1 MIAPDSKTASLRPPG
16 PSRST
21 SAGILLLGE
30 ISRNSGLNWSPAPM
44 STGTT
49 S

>member
-1 MIAPDSKTASLRPPG
+1 MAPDSNSDIGLPPG

-21 SAGILLLGE
+21 MAGILLLGL
-30 ISRNSGLNWSPAPM
+30 IFRKSGLNWSPAPM
-44 STGTT
+44 SMACT